1 MESTANL
8 MIFCGIRRKFYKFHG
23 KQQNAMANLE
33 TGTDPM
39 HTHRHHVALTLP
51 QVLHNILIAL
61 LPYIYLIATTLL
73 PPIQT

>member
-33 TGTDPM
+33 TGGSLLLEATLTKM
-39 HTHRHHVALTLP
+39 SLNAL
-51 QVLHNILIAL
+51 VIIAGS
-61 LPYIYLIATTLL
+61 
-73 PPIQT
+73 